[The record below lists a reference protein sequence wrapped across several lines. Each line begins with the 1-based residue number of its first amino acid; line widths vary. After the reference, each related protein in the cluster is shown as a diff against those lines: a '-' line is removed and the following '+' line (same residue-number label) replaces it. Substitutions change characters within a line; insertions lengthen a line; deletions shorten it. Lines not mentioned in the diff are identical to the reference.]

1 MNLALKLDRPKS
13 LTDLAVE
20 RIRAAIVEGDLA
32 FGEQL
37 SEVAL
42 ALKLGISKTPVREA
56 LLRLKMDG
64 LVHIQPQRGTYVF
77 TLEPHEIS
85 DVTVY
90 RQMIETEAL
99 ALGMRR
105 DRAGLV
111 RALRDNL
118 ARMPIARGA
127 DPRAVHALDTEFHW
141 TIVRACGNR
150 HVVEAYALVG
160 HRIEALR
167 YRLPA
172 GNEDVAHCQE
182 NHRRIVSRIAQG
194 ELPAA
199 QAMLREHI
207 LSTEESYLAASRVRR

>member
-1 MNLALKLDRPKS
+1 M
-13 LTDLAVE
+13 
-20 RIRAAIVEGDLA
+20 
-32 FGEQL
+32 
-37 SEVAL
+37 
-42 ALKLGISKTPVREA
+42 REA

-77 TLEPHEIS
+77 TLDPDEIS

-99 ALGMRR
+99 ALGHAARPCR
-105 DRAGLV
+105 AGARAARQPRSHADRAWS
-111 RALRDNL
+111 
-118 ARMPIARGA
+118 P

-172 GNEDVAHCQE
+172 GNEDVTHCQE
-182 NHRRIVSRIAQG
+182 NHRRIVSRDRPGRAAP
-194 ELPAA
+194 LPGDAA
-199 QAMLREHI
+199 RAHPFH
-207 LSTEESYLAASRVRR
+207 